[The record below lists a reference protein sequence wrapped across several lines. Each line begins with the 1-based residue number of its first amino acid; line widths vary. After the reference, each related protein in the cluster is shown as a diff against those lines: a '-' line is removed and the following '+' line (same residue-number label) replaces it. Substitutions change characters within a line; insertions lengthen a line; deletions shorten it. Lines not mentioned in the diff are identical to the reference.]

1 MLRRAEPALPL
12 RPAQS
17 RPHLAGNAPTMGRAL
32 KNRDDVIVDDGD
44 VMAGPDLARGL
55 RRV

>member
-1 MLRRAEPALPL
+1 
-12 RPAQS
+12 
-17 RPHLAGNAPTMGRAL
+17 MGRAL